1 MPDAKQRLREQRK
14 AIETLQEQLKALR
27 KAEETLGKNAADA
40 LAQSLE
46 IRQQLATLTH
56 DTPDILPRE
65 RSGVEALVQSLDDR
79 INDALR
85 RQVRTIFDKQR
96 AHTADA
102 LRKDY
107 LEVGFKK
114 PVLLTRLTEALV
126 REVEELNLTSG
137 QAGPDGRAQAQQRW
151 QAVYDA
157 CDGKQ
162 PEIAALRKKAAAFL
176 PPWWRRFWP
185 VLAAG
190 VVLLIGLVG
199 VFALLRSPAVP
210 RPALER
216 LEPAEVNRGSAPLM
230 LIMIGQDFADDAVVQ
245 WVDADNVTT
254 TITPTIRSGDRMT
267 VTVAADLLQR
277 AGTARI
283 SVLNPSTNQ
292 VSSERTLVINE
303 LTPTPTPSATITP
316 TPTPT
321 PTSTPTLTPTPTP
334 TAVTGEL
341 GCTLK
346 LTTDSVTATLPINT
360 VTVGEPTV
368 GLVQWS
374 FSVIAYQSADCG
386 INGVSDVK
394 KVVQR
399 DFQFTLPGDAADQ
412 IIEPTPSVARLT
424 QDQEKPLT
432 VILAQ
437 DWRLKGRNTNLEAGS
452 LTLGLEYRLGNKWT
466 KVQDKNGEPLQLIL
480 QWNDISV
487 ATVTPTPTR
496 PPTRTPT
503 PTPSFLNGTIKLNR
517 PDGGYTAFSGQSVTL
532 VWEWSGAPLTGEQ
545 VFVVGYKHNNKEEKC
560 QPEKKTECSITP
572 VETGDYVWSVWIE
585 DGTSK
590 KISNE
595 SPERGFVVRP
605 EPTPVGAR

>member
-46 IRQQLATLTH
+46 IRQQLATLT
-56 DTPDILPRE
+56 PDILPRE

-85 RQVRTIFDKQR
+85 GQVRTIFDKQR

-107 LEVGFKK
+107 LEVGLKNK
-114 PVLLTRLTEALV
+114 TLLTRLTEALV
-126 REVEELNLTSG
+126 REVEELNRASG

-162 PEIAALRKKAAAFL
+162 TEIAALRKKAAAFL

-199 VFALLRSPAVP
+199 VFALLRPPAVP

-230 LIMIGQDFADDAVVQ
+230 LIMIGRDFADDAVVQ

-321 PTSTPTLTPTPTP
+321 HTPTPTLTPTPTP

-346 LTTDSVTATLPINT
+346 LTTDSVTAPLGINA
-360 VTVGEPTV
+360 VTVGEPKV
-368 GLVQWS
+368 VRVQWS
-374 FSVIAYQSADCG
+374 FSVIAYQSGDCG

-437 DWRLKGRNTNLEAGS
+437 DWRLKGLNADLEAGS
-452 LTLGLEYRLGNKWT
+452 LTLGLEYLLGNDWI
-466 KVQDKNGEPLQLIL
+466 KVEDKNGEPLQLVL
-480 QWNDISV
+480 SWNRIAV
-487 ATVTPTPTR
+487 YTATPTAAPTR
-496 PPTRTPT
+496 TRTPT
-503 PTPSFLNGTIKLNR
+503 PTPSFLNGTITL
-517 PDGGYTAFSGQSVTL
+517 DGPVDGYSEILGGSFALKWT
-532 VWEWSGAPLTGEQ
+532 WSGAPLTGKQ

-572 VETGDYVWSVWIE
+572 VETGDYTWLVWVE
-585 DGTSK
+585 DGSGHR
-590 KISNE
+590 ISDQ
-595 SPERGFVVRP
+595 SPEQRFVVR
-605 EPTPVGAR
+605 EPKATPR